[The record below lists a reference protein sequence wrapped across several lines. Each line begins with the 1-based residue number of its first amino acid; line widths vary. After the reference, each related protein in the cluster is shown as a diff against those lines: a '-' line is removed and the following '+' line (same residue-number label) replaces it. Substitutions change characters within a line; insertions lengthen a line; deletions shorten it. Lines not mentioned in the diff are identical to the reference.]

1 MGKTT
6 KLIKARFHFGSSALL
21 GLFLMLSLNACSD
34 QKPSA
39 SADTEVATV
48 GSNVTV
54 QAPYPALASAT
65 PVFVATPT
73 TFAPIPALLPTN
85 TPLPPV
91 EPFSPVPGANQQ
103 PASVT
108 PNNNTI
114 TKVVLPVKTTPLP
127 APATAQ
133 GLLAYI
139 QGGDL
144 WTVSTDGTNRHQVT
158 TGANLTADQL
168 LWSPTRDRLTFV
180 SPAQELIGYDL
191 TGKRTTLYKVAANAS
206 ILDPVWSPSGR
217 YLVFTVHPNDVTAI
231 NGGEIWLVDAI
242 SPKFTPRKLVEGFA
256 PAWSPSSQQLAYM
269 TRPQLKASD
278 PTPTS
283 TDVPAITNEL
293 AIYQMATNT
302 SRSIA
307 SSANLPQYIGT
318 DSQPHDA
325 NGSTLR
331 AVWWSPNGKS
341 VVFSDRQSFVGTIGT
356 DIGVQQ
362 PIMWTGAPGSFDVNQ
377 LYWINNDQ
385 VPLLVWDNPGN
396 PDSDQMGTLVAPGKL
411 TRLNSVKALCPSLL
425 PGGSLLAYA
434 DTNSTL
440 VVRPDGSIYG
450 LYSGGSCPSWSPDG
464 KALATVKRSTDG
476 SIVLLSPNAA
486 KATIIPTIK
495 GVDTVYW
502 LKSGPIPSG
511 VVQGGAGPKGP

>member
-1 MGKTT
+1 MGKMR
-6 KLIKARFHFGSSALL
+6 KLAKARFHFRGSVLL
-21 GLFLMLSLNACSD
+21 GLLVALSLNACAD

-39 SADTEVATV
+39 SADTGVGAV
-48 GSNVTV
+48 GSNITV

-103 PASVT
+103 PSSSTPGAATTKAGLSV
-108 PNNNTI
+108 
-114 TKVVLPVKTTPLP
+114 KSTPLP
-127 APATAQ
+127 PAPAQ

-144 WTVSTDGTNRHQVT
+144 WTVSTDGTNRQQVT
-158 TGANLTADQL
+158 TEANLTADQL
-168 LWSPTRDRLTFV
+168 LWSPTRDRLAYVTAEQTLV
-180 SPAQELIGYDL
+180 GYDL
-191 TGKRTTLYKVAANAS
+191 TGKRTELYKAASTAS

-217 YLVFTVHPNDVTAI
+217 YLVFTLHSNDVTAI

-269 TRPQLKASD
+269 TRPQLKATD

-283 TDVPAITNEL
+283 TSVATLTNEL
-293 AIYQMATNT
+293 ALYQMATNS
-302 SRSIA
+302 SRTLA

-318 DSQPHDA
+318 DNQPHDA

-341 VVFSDRQSFVGTIGT
+341 VVFSDRQSFVGTIAT
-356 DIGVQQ
+356 DLGAQQ
-362 PIMWTGAPGSFDVNQ
+362 PIMWTGAPGSFDMNK

-385 VPLLVWDNPGN
+385 VPLLVWDNPGS

-411 TRLNSVKALCPSLL
+411 SRLNSVKATLSITASGRLFAGLCRYQFD
-425 PGGSLLAYA
+425 A
-434 DTNSTL
+434 
-440 VVRPDGSIYG
+440 
-450 LYSGGSCPSWSPDG
+450 
-464 KALATVKRSTDG
+464 
-476 SIVLLSPNAA
+476 
-486 KATIIPTIK
+486 
-495 GVDTVYW
+495 
-502 LKSGPIPSG
+502 
-511 VVQGGAGPKGP
+511 GGAP